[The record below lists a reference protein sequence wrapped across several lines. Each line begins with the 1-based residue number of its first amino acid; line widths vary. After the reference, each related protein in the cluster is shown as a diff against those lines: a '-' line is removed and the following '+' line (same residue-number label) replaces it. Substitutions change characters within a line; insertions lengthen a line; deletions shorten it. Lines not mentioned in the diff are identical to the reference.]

1 MIRKHNK
8 RKGQALLEYV
18 FLIAGIVF
26 IALVA
31 VSVFGHK
38 VADQYA
44 IAAGM
49 LPGAHEEDNLPI
61 ASTEWLETED
71 NGSGAIAGT
80 GLVSW
85 QNITGVTGSGAQQN
99 NAADANG
106 DGVAG
111 VTADDFVAD

>member
-1 MIRKHNK
+1 MIRKHSK

-31 VSVFGHK
+31 ISVFGRK

-49 LPGAHEEDNLPI
+49 LPGAHEEDNAPI
-61 ASTEWLETED
+61 ASTEWLETE
-71 NGSGAIAGT
+71 NVGGEIVGT
-80 GLVSW
+80 GVVSW

-111 VTADDFVAD
+111 VSAEDFVAD